1 MRSKPQTIQIF
12 LPDGSPRSIKIA
24 EITNRTISAVFI
36 PRNKLNQA
44 NKRDEIQNVGTYF
57 LFGKNEEHSLQQVY
71 IGESEDC
78 LKRLRDHNRS
88 KDFWTHAVVMVS
100 KTSALTKTHVKYLE
114 YLAVKRAQE
123 SSRFYTEND
132 KVPAAPFVTESM
144 EADLL
149 DSFETIQVLLE
160 TLGFPLF
167 DAIEEEPTL
176 NKNILSLKGKAQG
189 VEIEAKGDLVEDG
202 FIVYKGS
209 DAKLDTVPSCH
220 YYLIN
225 LRNQLIK
232 DNILI
237 NNGMHLSFNKN
248 YVFSSPSTA
257 GGVVLGRS
265 TNGWTSWKSKD
276 GKTLDEIKRN

>member
-36 PRNKLNQA
+36 PRNKLNRA
-44 NKRDEIQNVGTYF
+44 NKRNEIQNVGTYF

-78 LKRLRDHNRS
+78 LKRLRDHNRN

-114 YLAVKRAQE
+114 HLAVKRAQE

-132 KVPAAPFVTESM
+132 KIPTAPFVTESM

-160 TLGFPLF
+160 TLGYPLF
-167 DAIEEEPTL
+167 DMVEEEPTL
-176 NKNILSLKGKAQG
+176 QKESFKLEGRGIIAQG
-189 VEIEAKGDLVEDG
+189 ELVDDG

-209 DAKLDTVPSCH
+209 EANLDAVPSCH
-220 YYLIN
+220 DYLIN

-232 DNILI
+232 DDILI
-237 NNGMHLSFNKN
+237 NNGKHLSFNKN

-265 TNGWTSWKSKD
+265 TNGWTTWKSKD
-276 GKTLDEIKRN
+276 GKTLDEVKRN

>member
-1 MRSKPQTIQIF
+1 MKTKPQTIQIF

-36 PRNKLNQA
+36 PRNKLNHA

-78 LKRLRDHNRS
+78 LKRLRDHNRN

-114 YLAVKRAQE
+114 HLAVEKAKE

-132 KVPAAPFVTESM
+132 KIPTAPFVTESM

-160 TLGFPLF
+160 TLGYPLF
-167 DAIEEEPTL
+167 DTVEEEPTSQKESFNL
-176 NKNILSLKGKAQG
+176 EGRGIK
-189 VEIEAKGDLVEDG
+189 AKGDLVDDG
-202 FIVYKGS
+202 FIVYKS
-209 DAKLDTVPSCH
+209 SEAKLDTVPSCH
-220 YYLIN
+220 DYLIN

-232 DNILI
+232 DGILI
-237 NNGMHLSFNKN
+237 NNGKHLFFNKN

-265 TNGWTSWKSKD
+265 TNGWTKWKSKD
-276 GKTLDEIKRN
+276 GKTLDEVKRN

>member
-44 NKRDEIQNVGTYF
+44 NERDEIQNVGTYF

-78 LKRLRDHNRS
+78 LKRLRDHNRN

-114 YLAVKRAQE
+114 HLAVKRAQE

-160 TLGFPLF
+160 TLGYPLF
-167 DAIEEEPTL
+167 DTVEEEPTSQ
-176 NKNILSLKGKAQG
+176 KESFKIEGRGIKAQG
-189 VEIEAKGDLVEDG
+189 DLVDDG

-209 DAKLDTVPSCH
+209 EAKLDTVPSCH
-220 YYLIN
+220 DYLIN

-232 DNILI
+232 DDILI
-237 NNGMHLSFNKN
+237 NNGKHLSFNKN

-265 TNGWTSWKSKD
+265 TNGWTKWKSKD

>member
-1 MRSKPQTIQIF
+1 MKTKPQTIQIF

-78 LKRLRDHNRS
+78 LKRLRDHNRN

-114 YLAVKRAQE
+114 HLAVEKAKE

-132 KVPAAPFVTESM
+132 KIPTAPFVTESM

-160 TLGFPLF
+160 TLGYPLF
-167 DAIEEEPTL
+167 DTVEEESTL
-176 NKNILSLKGKAQG
+176 QKEGFNIEGRGIK
-189 VEIEAKGDLVEDG
+189 AKGDLVDDG
-202 FIVYKGS
+202 FIVYKS
-209 DAKLDTVPSCH
+209 SEAKLDTVPSCH
-220 YYLIN
+220 DYLIN

-232 DNILI
+232 DGILI
-237 NNGMHLSFNKN
+237 NNGKHLFFSKN

-265 TNGWTSWKSKD
+265 TNGWTKWKSKD
-276 GKTLDEIKRN
+276 GKTLDEVKRN

>member
-57 LFGKNEEHSLQQVY
+57 LFGKNDEHSLQQVY

-114 YLAVKRAQE
+114 HLAVKRAQE

-144 EADLL
+144 EADLI
-149 DSFETIQVLLE
+149 DSFDTIQVLLE
-160 TLGFPLF
+160 TLGYPLF
-167 DAIEEEPTL
+167 DTVEEEPT
-176 NKNILSLKGKAQG
+176 SQKGSFKIEGRGIKAQG
-189 VEIEAKGDLVEDG
+189 DLVDDG

-209 DAKLDTVPSCH
+209 EAKLDTVPSCH
-220 YYLIN
+220 EYLIN
-225 LRNQLIK
+225 FRNQLIK
-232 DNILI
+232 DGILI
-237 NNGMHLSFNKN
+237 NNGKHLSFNKN

-265 TNGWTSWKSKD
+265 TNGWTKWKTNN
-276 GKTLDEIKRN
+276 GKTLDEVKRN